1 MSQLVKKTVEDWLR
15 DVDYGD
21 DPSYVP
27 SEFAL
32 EFINFIK
39 MVNGDRGEENAS
51 PVIHFKWLDNLCNRK
66 QDSVALCARG
76 FAKSS
81 IFAEYFY
88 LYLAVFGSIP
98 GFGIVDYAL
107 YISDSIDNGVKK
119 MRNRIERR
127 YQNSEFLQEYITKSK
142 ITDQRWYFVNKFGK
156 EFVVTGHG
164 VSTGVRGTVELNT
177 RPQLAILDDLISD
190 EDARSQTVIDKVED
204 VVYSAIDNALHP
216 SRRKIIWCGTP
227 FNAKDPLYKAV
238 ESGAWYVSVF
248 PVCQEFPCKKEEFRG
263 GWEDRFPYEFVK
275 TRYDKAVLTGKIN
288 SFNQELML
296 RIMSDEERLI
306 EDGDLQWYKRRSVI
320 KNKGAY
326 NFYITTDFATSDK
339 EHADFSV
346 QNVWGLN
353 SIGDWYWVDGVC
365 KKMLMDESMNH
376 LFRLAQKWQPQSVG
390 VEITGQQGGFLSWI
404 KQLMNDRNNFFN
416 LACPIGS
423 NKPGLR
429 PTKDKMSRFQMN
441 AVPLFKAGKVHFP
454 EELRE
459 SNELMEILQEL
470 RLATIKGFKSAHDDQ
485 IDTVS
490 MLGEMETWRPSG
502 AEYEDEMAKP
512 VGDGGVWGNRSLDD
526 DSGENS
532 YFV

>member
-21 DPSYVP
+21 DPNYVP

-248 PVCQEFPCKKEEFRG
+248 PV
-263 GWEDRFPYEFVK
+263 
-275 TRYDKAVLTGKIN
+275 
-288 SFNQELML
+288 
-296 RIMSDEERLI
+296 
-306 EDGDLQWYKRRSVI
+306 
-320 KNKGAY
+320 
-326 NFYITTDFATSDK
+326 
-339 EHADFSV
+339 
-346 QNVWGLN
+346 
-353 SIGDWYWVDGVC
+353 
-365 KKMLMDESMNH
+365 
-376 LFRLAQKWQPQSVG
+376 
-390 VEITGQQGGFLSWI
+390 
-404 KQLMNDRNNFFN
+404 
-416 LACPIGS
+416 
-423 NKPGLR
+423 
-429 PTKDKMSRFQMN
+429 
-441 AVPLFKAGKVHFP
+441 
-454 EELRE
+454 
-459 SNELMEILQEL
+459 
-470 RLATIKGFKSAHDDQ
+470 
-485 IDTVS
+485 
-490 MLGEMETWRPSG
+490 
-502 AEYEDEMAKP
+502 MA
-512 VGDGGVWGNRSLDD
+512 W
-526 DSGENS
+526 
-532 YFV
+532 